1 MVKTRGEINSRQHS
15 GDRRD
20 RDNFG
25 RIHRPR
31 SNSGSFGSGAPPRMG
46 VQQSIGIGMR
56 SGRQNKSAGQ
66 AQVGRRGLPHE
77 PAISSYEL

>member
-1 MVKTRGEINSRQHS
+1 
-15 GDRRD
+15 
-20 RDNFG
+20 
-25 RIHRPR
+25 
-31 SNSGSFGSGAPPRMG
+31 MG